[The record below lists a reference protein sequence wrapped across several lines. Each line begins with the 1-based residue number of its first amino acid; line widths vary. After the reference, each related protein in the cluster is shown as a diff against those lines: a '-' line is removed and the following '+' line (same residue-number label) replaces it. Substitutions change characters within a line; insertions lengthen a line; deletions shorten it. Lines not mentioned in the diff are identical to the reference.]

1 PPTAVE
7 DELSQIRDLLRPP
20 PIPGLVD
27 WGIPPPPTGPCDP
40 VIEAKLAQ
48 FHVLKNDPDSPRH
61 FNDSLMANR
70 SFRNPHL
77 YTKLVEFVDVDERAS
92 NFPRERWDPSDLHP
106 DWYADKI
113 AEVQKARSEQQS
125 SSNKTA
131 GGQRSQIAFTSAKP
145 KDKDKDK
152 DKTRFNPYGSHHYGH
167 GHKDRPRWDDC
178 IDMLLCISSCS
189 CFRIHFAFHPL
200 IRVIDVPVL
209 VGLAVGPRRT
219 CVRGLAIVYSSILVE
234 WNGST

>member
-1 PPTAVE
+1 MNGLVAYDDDSDEERKVQTNVNATAAEPRKTQVIIKRPPRKSHKTRAHVSEDIEVPVASSSGAPPPPPAVE

-20 PIPGLVD
+20 QISGLVD

-48 FHVLKNDPDSPRH
+48 FHALKNDCENPRH

-92 NFPRERWDPSDLHP
+92 NFPRERWDPNDLHP

-113 AEVQKARSEQQS
+113 AEVQKARSEKQS
-125 SSNKTA
+125 TA
-131 GGQRSQIAFTSAKP
+131 GGQRSQIAFTSSAKP
-145 KDKDKDK
+145 KDK

-167 GHKDRPRWDDC
+167 GHKDRPRW
-178 IDMLLCISSCS
+178 
-189 CFRIHFAFHPL
+189 
-200 IRVIDVPVL
+200 
-209 VGLAVGPRRT
+209 G
-219 CVRGLAIVYSSILVE
+219 
-234 WNGST
+234 